1 MAVKSLNIFYK
12 CAAECVHLHSQK
24 NVKCKMYSKMYKPG
38 AIANLQGI
46 PTNINKDGAIS
57 KIRIIAKQVILSGI

>member
-1 MAVKSLNIFYK
+1 MAVKGLNIFYK

-38 AIANLQGI
+38 TIANL
-46 PTNINKDGAIS
+46 
-57 KIRIIAKQVILSGI
+57 